1 MANIHVVLDS
11 TAHALPKWL
20 LGHPCVHI
28 APLTVE
34 VAGTEYEEDQLS
46 AEKLFALM
54 NSSASHPKT
63 SQPPPGAFLSIYESL
78 LTGEC
83 EIIVITLSEALSGT
97 VRSANLAK
105 ELCSDPVRVHVVD
118 SVTTASGMVK
128 LAEYVMAAAER
139 GQGVTKI
146 LQQLAFVVAATHTYF
161 VPGTLDFLYK
171 GGRIGGA
178 SALFGS
184 ILQIRPVLYLAQG
197 KVTVLEK
204 VRTRRRAIDKL
215 VDEITKMPSLAYLG
229 IVHIVAEEEAE
240 KLGKRLSELFPDV
253 PVSVSTAGS
262 VLATHLG
269 PGLVGVIFQEKVL

>member
-1 MANIHVVLDS
+1 MTNIQVVLDS

-20 LGHPCVHI
+20 SGHSCVHI

-34 VAGTEYEEDQLS
+34 VGGKEYEEDQLS
-46 AEKLFALM
+46 AEELFALM

-78 LTGEC
+78 LKDEC
-83 EIIVITLSEALSGT
+83 DIIVITLSEALSGT
-97 VRSANLAK
+97 VRSANLAR
-105 ELCSDPVRVHVVD
+105 ELCSKPLRVHVVD
-118 SVTTASGMVK
+118 SATTAIGMVK
-128 LAEYVMAAAER
+128 LAEYVMAAAKR
-139 GQGVTKI
+139 GHDVTDI
-146 LQQLAFVVAATHTYF
+146 LQGLSSAVAATHTYF

-215 VDEITKMPSLAYLG
+215 VDEITKMPSFAYLG
-229 IVHIVAEEEAE
+229 IVHIANEEEAE
-240 KLGKRLSELFPDV
+240 QLAKRLSALFPTV
-253 PVSVSTAGS
+253 PVIISTAGS
-262 VLATHLG
+262 VLAAHLG
-269 PGLVGVIFQEKVL
+269 PGLLGVIFQEKVL